1 MSEQSFQQITDDQIS
16 LRDIVNFLLE
26 SWRAILATGIIGV
39 LAALGFVVITPSQY
53 EATAQ
58 IQMAQIAIS
67 NNTNPLGANVESPS
81 LLMARYQIPSAYTLE
96 EIKACGLEG
105 KKVPQESL
113 ATIAKFKLVK
123 GVDSV
128 VELKIRLESK
138 DQALA
143 CAQALFENIKASQG
157 LIFKPYIEEAKSLLG
172 NYSVRLQ
179 AAQALVAKVDKSG
192 GPFSAAFLVNRDEV
206 KFLTDESIRLNAVI
220 TSGDT
225 RQTKLV
231 SPIYVS
237 DNPVFPEKKISLVL
251 GLFAGLFVGL
261 FLVLLHKAWNNFR
274 SSN

>member
-192 GPFSAAFLVNRDEV
+192 GPFSAAFLVNRDDV